1 MDESSSDVRR
11 DLLARIAAK
20 RASVQAHLREYRPK
34 TRRRANLTIVLTSL
48 AAVFTAG
55 PAVGGERFTGGI
67 GESLGLS
74 SNSIVWRVLCLA
86 AVLVSVAAAILTNL
100 GKSQDD
106 AVKLS
111 TAEAVDGELEG
122 LSLLLEFG
130 HLPIED
136 AVKLFQ
142 QYSAKAG
149 FVDDVPVAAGTGQG
163 LVSAGPASGPG
174 RERLTRGRPAV
185 PPARHRRSAGGPP
198 SAGDG
203 AARVPPPGQSPPE
216 PQG

>member
-1 MDESSSDVRR
+1 MDEGSADVRR

-20 RASVQAHLREYRPK
+20 RAGVQAHLREHRPR
-34 TRRRANLTIVLTSL
+34 TRRRANATIVLSSL

-55 PAVGGERFTGGI
+55 PAVGGERFAGGVAD
-67 GESLGLS
+67 SLGLD

-86 AVLVSVAAAILTNL
+86 AVLVSLAAAILTNL

-136 AVKLFQ
+136 AVKLYQ
-142 QYSAKAG
+142 QYTAKAG
-149 FVDDVPVAAGTGQG
+149 FIDDVPVAAGTGQG
-163 LVSAGPASGPG
+163 
-174 RERLTRGRPAV
+174 
-185 PPARHRRSAGGPP
+185 PP
-198 SAGDG
+198 SPGGG
-203 AARVPPPGQSPPE
+203 AAQGRPPE